1 MVEQSKVLLIIEDI
15 FKNLSPGEPP
25 FDSQQVWIDRLS
37 GGLLSQYLRKASQ
50 KSESQNIPPFVWLK
64 GTTIDYS
71 DIFIIGE
78 STEIPFSQIAKIV
91 SQAKDKKC
99 EYIGQ
104 LDQEVQKKGKRY
116 FSELVSISS
125 PLAWAEDLK

>member
-1 MVEQSKVLLIIEDI
+1 
-15 FKNLSPGEPP
+15 
-25 FDSQQVWIDRLS
+25 
-37 GGLLSQYLRKASQ
+37 
-50 KSESQNIPPFVWLK
+50 VWLK